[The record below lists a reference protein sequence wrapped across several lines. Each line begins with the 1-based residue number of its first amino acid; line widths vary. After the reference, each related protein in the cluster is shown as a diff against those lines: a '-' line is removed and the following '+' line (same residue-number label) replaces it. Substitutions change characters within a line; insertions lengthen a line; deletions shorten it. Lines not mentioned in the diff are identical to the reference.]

1 MNFLMSAARI
11 TRTVRGHVVGIER
24 VDTHRWRVTVD
35 GHPLASFCTESR
47 ARAAGTAEARRLEL
61 VALADRR
68 RS

>member
-1 MNFLMSAARI
+1 MSSARI
-11 TRTVRGHVVGIER
+11 TRSVRGHLIGIER

-61 VALADRR
+61 VASEERHRR
-68 RS
+68 